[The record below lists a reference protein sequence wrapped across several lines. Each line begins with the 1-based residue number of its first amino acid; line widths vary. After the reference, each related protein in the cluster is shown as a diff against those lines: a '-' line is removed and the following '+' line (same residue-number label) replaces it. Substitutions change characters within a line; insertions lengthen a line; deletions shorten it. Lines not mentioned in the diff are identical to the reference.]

1 MLESCLQAAESEF
14 RRWCNMSSI
23 TSGGGGGDIDTTLK
37 LGNTSVEHAEIDG
50 ANTSADA
57 ITEDRTIVS
66 GDSHIHGNM
75 TIGNG
80 RTWTIDSGGSL
91 LSLFDLTVS
100 GTGVLINN
108 GTAIAIS

>member
-1 MLESCLQAAESEF
+1 
-14 RRWCNMSSI
+14 MSSI
-23 TSGGGGGDIDTTLK
+23 SSSGGGDLDTTLK

-50 ANTSADA
+50 GNTSLDA

-66 GDSHIHGNM
+66 GDSHSHGNID
-75 TIGNG
+75 IGAG
-80 RTWTIDSGGSL
+80 RSWTVDSGGSL
-91 LSLFDLTVS
+91 LSLGDLIVS